1 MSPWVFVTAPAGFIG
16 GVLLAFSIRSL
27 VRTLRGSI
35 VATVPLVAE
44 QRVILAT
51 PGSYDLYGEGSFGTS
66 SFSGLEFALVTDD
79 GRDVPMHAVFF
90 RTVVRSF
97 SRVRLQLRTFSVP
110 QAGTYT
116 LRVHGGVRD
125 QASERLV
132 IGRPV
137 QARVV
142 AHVLALVLFGSTTIG
157 SLVATV
163 LLIVQPRMQH

>member
-1 MSPWVFVTAPAGFIG
+1 MSPWVFVTAPAVLVG
-16 GVLLAFSIRSL
+16 GVLLALTIRSL

-35 VATVPLVAE
+35 IATVPLVAE
-44 QRVILAT
+44 QRVNLAT

-66 SFSGLEFALVTDD
+66 SFSGLDFALVAAD
-79 GRDVPMHAVFF
+79 GREVPMHVVFI

-97 SRVRLQLRTFSVP
+97 SRVRLQLRTFSIP
-110 QAGTYT
+110 QAGTFT
-116 LRVHGGVRD
+116 LRVRGGLRD
-125 QASERLV
+125 QTSERLV

-137 QARVV
+137 QASVI
-142 AHVLALVLFGSTTIG
+142 AHILALVFLGIATIG